1 MYVYIYIHYLKPVT
15 DPNLEENK
23 LVQCSSHEYLGCASL
38 EQCTDFSEG
47 PWWENLFR
55 LTRSTE
61 IPLNAS

>member
-1 MYVYIYIHYLKPVT
+1 MYIYILFKACNL

-23 LVQCSSHEYLGCASL
+23 LVQCSSHESLGCASL